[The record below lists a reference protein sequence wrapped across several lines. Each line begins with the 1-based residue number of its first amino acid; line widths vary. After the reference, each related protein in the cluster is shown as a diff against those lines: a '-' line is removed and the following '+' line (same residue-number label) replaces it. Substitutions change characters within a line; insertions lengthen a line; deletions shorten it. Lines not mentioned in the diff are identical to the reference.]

1 MYILP
6 ENYVYI
12 SRDDKSNHQA
22 LSIASV
28 YEYLLYPNN
37 TLFSLTFFFCLSPSL
52 RNSRTIT
59 IVFTKSH

>member
-37 TLFSLTFFFCLSPSL
+37 TLFSLTFFFVFHPAFK
-52 RNSRTIT
+52 
-59 IVFTKSH
+59 IVEL